1 MARLTLVMSCVFCGN
16 GMALP
21 FLGRW
26 LESAHGLN
34 GVQIAAVVSSAQLL
48 RVGVGPLFAAWA
60 DGFADRR
67 IPPAMFACASLACY
81 VLFFR
86 VDGFAGLLATSFLA
100 QTFSQAMVP
109 LVEGALLRRSTVEGG
124 MSYGVARGVGSFA
137 FTVANV
143 LGGVMVA
150 RFGVGV
156 VALWL
161 VGCMTAAA
169 ASAVFAL
176 APDPAPAAS
185 AGAGFRDRLR
195 VALALFR
202 APAFATSI
210 AAASFIQC
218 SHAFYYGFSTLVWVR
233 QGLSDA
239 LIGWLWAFGVIV
251 EIALLWML
259 PRFERRLNPEAL
271 IAVGGAGAL
280 ARWAALALL
289 PPAPLL
295 WPLQGLHALSF
306 AAAHVGALKLVQREA
321 PLHVAGLAQTLYAA
335 LAYGTFAGLS
345 MLLAGAL
352 YDRVGASGY
361 LAMALFAG
369 VGLVLM
375 LSLGRTRLK
384 PA

>member
-1 MARLTLVMSCVFCGN
+1 MSCVFCGN

-26 LESAHGLN
+26 LEGAHGLN
-34 GVQIAAVVSSAQLL
+34 GLQIAAVVSSAQLL

-60 DGFADRR
+60 DGFPDRR
-67 IPPAMFACASLACY
+67 RPPAFFACASLACY
-81 VLFFR
+81 ALFFR
-86 VDGFAGLLATSFLA
+86 VDGFVGLLATSFLA

-109 LVEGALLRRSTVEGG
+109 LVEGALLRRSMTEGAL
-124 MSYGVARGVGSFA
+124 SYGVARGIGSFA

-176 APDPAPAAS
+176 APDPAPPAS
-185 AGAGFRDRLR
+185 ADAGFRARLR

-202 APAFATSI
+202 APGFAI
-210 AAASFIQC
+210 PVAAASFIQC
-218 SHAFYYGFSTLVWVR
+218 GHAFYYGFSTLVWVR

-251 EIALLWML
+251 EIVLLWTL
-259 PRFERRLNPEAL
+259 PRLERRLPPEAL
-271 IAVGGAGAL
+271 IALGGAGSIVRWTAL
-280 ARWAALALL
+280 AFL

-295 WPLQGLHALSF
+295 WPLQALHALTF

-352 YDRVGASGY
+352 FDRVGALGY
-361 LAMALFAG
+361 LAMAVFAAI
-369 VGLVLM
+369 GLALM
-375 LSLGRTRLK
+375 ASLGRTRLT
-384 PA
+384 ALA